1 MYNLELDVMTKVQKA
16 LIVKPQSRPD
26 WDMGDVL
33 AVARALG
40 KKLFKTDKN
49 VRVVW
54 TCESPYGHVVI
65 VEGCNQP
72 SGCKMGDKE
81 HE

>member
-1 MYNLELDVMTKVQKA
+1 MKVQKA
-16 LIVKPQSRPD
+16 LIVKPQNRPD

-33 AVARALG
+33 AIARSEG
-40 KKLFKTDKN
+40 KKLFKTHEN

-54 TCESPYGHVVI
+54 IGDSPHGYVVI

-72 SGCKMGDKE
+72 SGCKEEEEKDEK
-81 HE
+81 